1 MKKTKLVVALF
12 SLLFFSITL
21 TQGYAAIKIVDK
33 EKCNLNLYGFFKFDA
48 TYQDNPMNS
57 LIAPRYAKFGDG
69 NYTNFTA
76 MNSRFGL
83 KLSGLEIGNG
93 WKVKGNFEFDLFDG
107 SSRNQ
112 MKLRTRHAYFS
123 LSKGNSS
130 FLAGQYWDLFSPI
143 GPTTLM
149 TNGYLWNVGNLGF
162 RRAQIRYTYTYSNIS
177 FAISLNDPTSNGAI
191 ETGLPLIQ
199 ARAGLKF
206 GNNEKYKVGIS
217 GAYGKDRNT
226 ETQLVYE
233 NDVNIIGLGI
243 DWIIPFT
250 DCLTIKGEL
259 GIGKNLSIF
268 LSRANVYN
276 NTINKEF
283 EGKKVISFWSEL
295 LYKVKKINVWL
306 GYSFENLTD
315 EDQLST
321 GSLKDTSCILSGVK
335 YTLGKGVSFGLEYAH
350 FLSKHLDLENKAK
363 TNQLIFS
370 GIYSF

>member
-1 MKKTKLVVALF
+1 MKGTKFIVVLLF
-12 SLLFFSITL
+12 LLFFSITL
-21 TQGYAAIKIVDK
+21 TYGYAAIKIVEK
-33 EKCNLNLYGFFKFDA
+33 EKCKVNLYGFFKFDA

-57 LIAPRYAKFGDG
+57 LIAPRYAKLGDA

-83 KLSGLEIGNG
+83 KLSELEVGNG
-93 WKVKGNFEFDLFDG
+93 WNVKANIEFDLFDG

-112 MKLRTRHAYFS
+112 MKFRTRHAYIS
-123 LSKGNSS
+123 LTKKNSS

-162 RRAQIRYTYTYSNIS
+162 RRAQICYTYTSSKVI
-177 FAISLNDPTSNGAI
+177 FAISLNDPTLNGAI
-191 ETGLPLIQ
+191 KTGLPLTQ
-199 ARAGLKF
+199 ARAGLNF
-206 GNNEKYKVGIS
+206 GSNGKYKIGIS
-217 GAYGKDRNT
+217 GAYGKERYY

-250 DCLTIKGEL
+250 DCLTIKGEF
-259 GIGKNLSIF
+259 GIGKNLSVF

-276 NTINKEF
+276 NTINREF

-295 LYKVKKINVWL
+295 LYKVNKFNIWL

-315 EDQLST
+315 ENQLST
-321 GSLKDTSCILSGVK
+321 WSLKDTSCILSGVK

-350 FLSKHLDLENKAK
+350 FFTKYLNLVDKAK
-363 TNQLIFS
+363 TNQLILS
-370 GIYSF
+370 AIYSF

>member
-1 MKKTKLVVALF
+1 MKKTKFIVVLLF
-12 SLLFFSITL
+12 LLFFSITL
-21 TQGYAAIKIVDK
+21 TQSYAAIKIVEK
-33 EKCNLNLYGFFKFDA
+33 EKCKVNLYGFFKFDA

-57 LIAPRYAKFGDG
+57 LIAPRYAKFGNG

-93 WKVKGNFEFDLFDG
+93 WNVKANIEFDLFDG

-112 MKLRTRHAYFS
+112 MKFRTRHAYFS

-130 FLAGQYWDLFSPI
+130 FIAGQYWDLFSPI

-162 RRAQIRYTYTYSNIS
+162 RRAQIRYTYTSSNMT

-191 ETGLPLIQ
+191 KTGLPLTQ
-199 ARAGLKF
+199 ARAGLNF
-206 GNNEKYKVGIS
+206 GNNGKYKVGIS
-217 GAYGKDRNT
+217 GAYGNDRNT

-233 NDVNIIGLGI
+233 NDVSIIGLGM

-250 DCLTIKGEL
+250 NCLTIKGEL

-276 NTINKEF
+276 NTINKKF
-283 EGKKVISFWSEL
+283 EGKKVMSFWSEL
-295 LYKVKKINVWL
+295 LYKVNKFNIWL

-315 EDQLST
+315 ENQLST
-321 GSLKDTSCILSGVK
+321 GSLKNTSCILSGVK
-335 YTLGKGVSFGLEYAH
+335 YTLGKGVCFGLEYAH

-363 TNQLIFS
+363 TNQLILS
-370 GIYSF
+370 AIYSF